1 MLYKAKQIPSLM
13 DVDVVI
19 LRSAKLWA
27 YESEGKI
34 RCDTCRIHNICSLS
48 RLFSSETHVK
58 RKTGCVGNLPDAG
71 NKTAAPG
78 FLYTRPLPPAPSHPP
93 LPSRALK

>member
-1 MLYKAKQIPSLM
+1 MLYKATQIPSLM

-48 RLFSSETHVK
+48 RLFSLFAILV
-58 RKTGCVGNLPDAG
+58 A
-71 NKTAAPG
+71 
-78 FLYTRPLPPAPSHPP
+78 RPLSINAQIFLISP
-93 LPSRALK
+93 